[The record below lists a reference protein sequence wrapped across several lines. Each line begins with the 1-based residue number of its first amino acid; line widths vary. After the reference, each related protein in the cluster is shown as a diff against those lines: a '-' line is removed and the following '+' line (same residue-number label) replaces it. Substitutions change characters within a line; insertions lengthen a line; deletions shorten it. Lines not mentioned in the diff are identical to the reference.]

1 MSSILKRFGIKLGK
15 KQINDKEDVEVKKN
29 MNEIPIPYA
38 NNKETTFNKKALIII
53 LFLFVVG
60 TIAGL
65 ILSSVFVDEANDR
78 IEHLGE
84 NPIPPIY
91 GSFTFETQELA
102 TSEIILPTFGV
113 IIVCISTF
121 LLIGAIAIYIKIALK
136 TKSKYILG
144 LLFFLIPLFIQSI
157 FSVTALRSLF
167 VSSAIPFSHIRES
180 IGFGTGGF
188 GGILVI
194 LSVFEIIGLSIL
206 LYLSSE

>member
-1 MSSILKRFGIKLGK
+1 
-15 KQINDKEDVEVKKN
+15 
-29 MNEIPIPYA
+29 MNEIPYA
-38 NNKETTFNKKALIII
+38 NKKETTFNKKALIII
-53 LFLFVVG
+53 LLLFVVG
-60 TIAGL
+60 TIVGL
-65 ILSSVFVDEANDR
+65 ILSNVFVDETNDR

-91 GSFTFETQELA
+91 GSFTFNPQPLT

-121 LLIGAIAIYIKIALK
+121 LLIGVIAIYIKIALK

-144 LLFFLIPLFIQSI
+144 LLLFLIPLFIESI

-167 VSSAIPFSHIRES
+167 VSSAIPFPHIRES

-206 LYLSSE
+206 LYLSAE

>member
-1 MSSILKRFGIKLGK
+1 
-15 KQINDKEDVEVKKN
+15 
-29 MNEIPIPYA
+29 MNEIPYA
-38 NNKETTFNKKALIII
+38 NKKETTFNKKAIIII
-53 LFLFVVG
+53 LLLFIVG

-78 IEHLGE
+78 IEHIDE

-91 GSFTFETQELA
+91 GSPFNPQPLT

-121 LLIGAIAIYIKIALK
+121 LLIGAIAIYVKIALK

-167 VSSAIPFSHIRES
+167 VSSAIPYPHIRES

>member
-15 KQINDKEDVEVKKN
+15 KQINDEEDIEVKKN
-29 MNEIPIPYA
+29 MNEIPYA
-38 NNKETTFNKKALIII
+38 NKKETTFNKKAILIILL
-53 LFLFVVG
+53 LFIVG
-60 TIAGL
+60 TIFGL

-91 GSFTFETQELA
+91 GSFTFETQELT

-121 LLIGAIAIYIKIALK
+121 LLIGAIVVYIKIALK

-144 LLFFLIPLFIQSI
+144 LLFFLIPFFIQSI

-167 VSSAIPFSHIRES
+167 ISSAIPFQHIRES

-206 LYLSSE
+206 LYLSAE